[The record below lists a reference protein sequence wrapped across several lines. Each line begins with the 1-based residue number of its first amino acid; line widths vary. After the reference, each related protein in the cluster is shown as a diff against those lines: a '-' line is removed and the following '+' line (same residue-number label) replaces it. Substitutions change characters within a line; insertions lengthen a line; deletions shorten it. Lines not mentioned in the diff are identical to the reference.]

1 MPSSQFSIFCL
12 WLTIKGTDVSKRYP
26 ALSSH
31 RAYHTRGSIQFMIMG
46 MISLNLKF
54 FLKTFFIKIYWD
66 NEFFSEILISKIGVK
81 IIFEI
86 IMKKYTAGPSLICEK
101 KIYLSQNI
109 FMWQSV
115 FRWKSNNFLSKFQDI
130 CFVTKKFM
138 WHNIFMWQNFFIVHR
153 VSWKLQFNKML
164 LRYKILL
171 WDKTKFLWQNIF

>member
-1 MPSSQFSIFCL
+1 MPSSKFSIFCL

-31 RAYHTRGSIQFMIMG
+31 RAYHTRGSIQFMIIG

-54 FLKTFFIKIYWD
+54 FLKTIFIEIYWD
-66 NEFFSEILISKIGVK
+66 NEFFSEILISKMGVK

-86 IMKKYTAGPSLICEK
+86 IMKKYTAGTSLICEK

-115 FRWKSNNFLSKFQDI
+115 FRWQSNNFLSKFQDI
-130 CFVTKKFM
+130 CFVTKKNYVTQYFY
-138 WHNIFMWQNFFIVHR
+138 V
-153 VSWKLQFNKML
+153 
-164 LRYKILL
+164 
-171 WDKTKFLWQNIF
+171 TKFFYST